1 MLRPEIERLYKE
13 MLMERFSSENNKMK
27 IITIIKNLFNDILLT
42 PIAAT
47 NVRTIIARAIMV
59 AIILE
64 EENIFLICFTGPIRK
79 QVLKIN

>member
-1 MLRPEIERLYKE
+1 M
-13 MLMERFSSENNKMK
+13 
-27 IITIIKNLFNDILLT
+27 NLLLT

-47 NVRTIIARAIMV
+47 NVKTIIARATIV

-79 QVLKIN
+79 QVLKN